1 MCDRRRILVA
11 TAAAAIASISIA
23 CLGAPARAQ
32 GKPSWLV
39 DELHVKAKAEGGS
52 VTVYSSVNEAEAL
65 PLWKDFEDAAGI
77 KVEYVRGSD
86 TALIGRIALEARAK
100 KRAWDVLVT
109 TAVGRL
115 PASFLAQFEPPQAK
129 SWPKEAVGPGKR
141 WYGVYSN
148 ICAPAYNTKLVDAN
162 TLPKSFEEMAGR
174 KDWAGKVAIDIHDE
188 QWMMG
193 LYQHYGEARAK
204 KILGDI
210 VTALKPGVVSGHL
223 ALARQVGIG
232 EYAVALSNYINLT
245 NNVRMRGGPT
255 DYWVLDPVVVIYGG
269 IGISADAPRPA
280 SARLA
285 ANFLMSKEGQQKLTH
300 RGRIPVRTDVTP
312 NPPDVFKR
320 LAGHKLVPV
329 NLTVDDEKK
338 ATRDFQALFKPK

>member
-1 MCDRRRILVA
+1 M
-11 TAAAAIASISIA
+11 TAAIAGVVSIIMSG
-23 CLGAPARAQ
+23 LGTPAEAQ
-32 GKPSWLV
+32 SKPSWLV
-39 DELHVKAKAEGGS
+39 ADLLTKAKAESGT
-52 VTVYSSVNEAEAL
+52 VTIYSSVNEAEAL
-65 PLWKDFEDAAGI
+65 PLWKDFEEASGI

-115 PASFLAQFEPPQAK
+115 PAAFLAQFEPPEAR
-129 SWPKEAVGPGKR
+129 SWPKDAIGPDKR

-148 ICAPAYNTKLVDAN
+148 ICAPAYNTKLVDAKS
-162 TLPKSFEEMAGR
+162 LPKSFEEMASR

-204 KILGDI
+204 KVLDDI
-210 VTALKPGVVSGHL
+210 VTALKPGIVSGHL
-223 ALARQVGIG
+223 ALARQVGLG

-245 NNVRMRGGPT
+245 NNVRMRGSPT

-280 SARLA
+280 SALLA
-285 ANFLMSKEGQQKLTH
+285 ANFLMSKEGQQKLSH

-320 LAGHKLVPV
+320 LDGHKLVPV
-329 NLTVDDEKK
+329 NLTGEDEKK
-338 ATRDFQALFKPK
+338 ASRDFQAIFKPK